1 MDDLTDMARLVA
13 TTSITGPEPKS
24 GMLLIGP
31 ITRHLLDR
39 HDNTGLEIAMNHDPE
54 LMRQI
59 VHGKSRPVHGLNRPP
74 QVIDRDRIEKIA
86 DRIASLPEYNSVELI
101 YDLVKADLIT
111 FDEMYLLLGKAIRQ
125 PERLA
130 IRYDFYANTNLIGA

>member
-1 MDDLTDMARLVA
+1 
-13 TTSITGPEPKS
+13 
-24 GMLLIGP
+24 
-31 ITRHLLDR
+31 
-39 HDNTGLEIAMNHDPE
+39 MNHDPE